1 MGYLEVKILW
11 KRFCE
16 SLRQH
21 AMRIINFKNKKM
33 NLLAKEQEES
43 YENAKICY
51 ICKKKIENKCVKD
64 KKYCNTRDHF
74 HYTGEYRGTA
84 RSICHLKYSV
94 PKKVPITFHN
104 GSNYDYLFI
113 IKELIEEFENKFTC
127 LRKTLK
133 NT

>member
-1 MGYLEVKILW
+1 M
-11 KRFCE
+11 
-16 SLRQH
+16 
-21 AMRIINFKNKKM
+21 
-33 NLLAKEQEES
+33 
-43 YENAKICY
+43 
-51 ICKKKIENKCVKD
+51 KD

-74 HYTGEYRGTA
+74 HYIGEYRGTA
-84 RSICHLKYSV
+84 RSICHLKYSL
-94 PKKVPITFHN
+94 PKNIPITFHN